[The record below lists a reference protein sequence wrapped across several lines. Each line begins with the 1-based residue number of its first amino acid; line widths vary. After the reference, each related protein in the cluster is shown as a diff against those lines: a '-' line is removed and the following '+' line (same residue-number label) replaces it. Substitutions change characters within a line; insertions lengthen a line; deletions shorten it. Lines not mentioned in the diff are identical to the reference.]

1 MTDDNG
7 RRRGEAAPRPYRLT
21 TGVDLIEI
29 ARIEAAIARFGDRF
43 LQRIYTPAELAYCR
57 GRASEL
63 AARFAAK
70 EAVAKALGV
79 GLAFMAADGVGCREI
94 EVLSDE
100 RGKPTVV
107 LHGRA
112 RARAEALK
120 LRDWSLSL
128 SHARDIAIAFVV
140 ASS

>member
-1 MTDDNG
+1 MRDDDE

-29 ARIEAAIARFGDRF
+29 ARIEAAIARFGERF

-100 RGKPTVV
+100 RGKPYLV

-112 RARAEALK
+112 RARAEALG
-120 LRDWSLSL
+120 LGDWSLSL